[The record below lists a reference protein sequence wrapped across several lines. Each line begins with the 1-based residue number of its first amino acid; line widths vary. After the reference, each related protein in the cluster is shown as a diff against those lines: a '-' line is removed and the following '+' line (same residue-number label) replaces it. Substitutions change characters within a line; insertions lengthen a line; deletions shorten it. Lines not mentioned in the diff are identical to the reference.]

1 MATKYVYS
9 DGETYTPCKTRKQA
23 LAFLIAQNGGV
34 VDVMKKGIRYPIA
47 EILNSG
53 HLSVRRTANAPVSWF
68 EITPEMREE
77 AQKTIS
83 SLGSS
88 TRKYYEIDFVYNDNN
103 QQFGTGADL
112 TTKEFS
118 KLEAYLE
125 KLANEGYITDWHIHE
140 PFKPAHQTFAQ
151 ARKEI
156 ADAIR
161 S

>member
-9 DGETYTPCKTRKQA
+9 DGVTYTPCKTRKQA
-23 LAFLIAQNGGV
+23 LAFLVAQNGGL
-34 VDVMKKGIRYPIA
+34 VDIMKDGIRYPIA

-53 HLSVRRTANAPVSWF
+53 HLSVRRTANTPVSWYK
-68 EITPEMREE
+68 ITPAMREE

-83 SLGSS
+83 LLGSS
-88 TRKYYEIDFVYNDNN
+88 TRKYYQIDFVYTENG

-112 TTKEFS
+112 TENEFD
-118 KLEAYLE
+118 KLGTYLD
-125 KLANEGYITDWHIHE
+125 KLANEGHITDWHIHE
-140 PFKPAHQTFAQ
+140 PFKPAHQTYMQ
-151 ARKEI
+151 ARQEI